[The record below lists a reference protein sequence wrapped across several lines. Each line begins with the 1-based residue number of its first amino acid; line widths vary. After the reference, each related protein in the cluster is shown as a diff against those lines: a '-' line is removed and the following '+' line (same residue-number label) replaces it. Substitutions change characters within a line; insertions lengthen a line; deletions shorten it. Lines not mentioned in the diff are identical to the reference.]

1 MRSWKTGPRSWL
13 AGSIKPVYLR
23 KPRFYCVQAGLFLGL
38 AVLPIMGLHAAAQS
52 SVTDVNCND
61 SMFTSSATCQGAQQQ
76 QQPQQTGAAYSA
88 AQATGIQGIP
98 ALRSADNQQVYVD
111 NAGFNGRTPGTNG
124 MQQSFFPP
132 DPVTDLQKLARQAT
146 GEMLPIFGR
155 DLFQRAPSTFAP
167 ADQIPVTPDYVIGPG
182 DEILLRISGAE
193 SFNSQLTVDT
203 AGNIYVPKVGTIQV
217 AGLHASELQ
226 NRITAEVNH
235 VYRNYKLSVS
245 LGHLRSI
252 QIYVVGEA
260 RRPGAYTISA
270 LSTILNALFV
280 SGGPDV
286 QGSLRHIQIR
296 RNGQVLPDFDLYDLV
311 LRGDKSRDARLE
323 SGDTIFIPPVG
334 PQVALGG
341 SVRHPA
347 LYEIRQGSTLEDV
360 LQLAGGFS
368 ATGTTTQL
376 RLERVE
382 ANTARQAMQ
391 VNLDA
396 AGRAMLLH
404 DGDVLYAGHITD
416 GYEKS
421 VTIRGNLAN
430 PGRFAWHPG
439 MKLSEI
445 IPDRRS
451 LLTTNYWR
459 ERNRLGVPVPLFEP
473 APMQRPMFPAQGTR
487 AGLASSTRT
496 DQNNLPED
504 GYHSNSLD
512 SAGTNGASAVDSAT
526 QRQDPAN
533 QVGLAIGDVLSSEVS
548 NDPDNRNGLNGSPG
562 SETQRGDGTPLG
574 RPDTNQSR
582 DMQQTASSGGPITRI
597 QIPAPEID
605 WAYAVIERLNPDT
618 LKSSLV
624 PFNLGKLVQGGDPT
638 QDLPLQPG
646 DVVTILS
653 QRDILVPQELLT
665 KYVRLEGEFI
675 ASGVYSVGPDETLE
689 QLIQRA
695 GGFTT
700 KAYLYGSSFQ
710 RESAR
715 VFQQQ
720 RLDEYVSQLSTD
732 MERATAE
739 RAASSTT
746 GILDPNALAEQRSLV
761 SQLRQMRATGRVVL
775 EFHPRSTGVASV
787 PPIPLENGDVF
798 RVPSKPNTVSVIGA
812 VYGQNV
818 FLYDPH
824 RHLEDYVDLA
834 GKTNRVADKDHAFI
848 IRADGSIYS
857 RQRAKGV
864 FYNHFDITSINPGDS
879 IVVPEKLI
887 KPSALRQLIDYS
899 SILSSFGLAA
909 AAINVVR

>member
-1 MRSWKTGPRSWL
+1 MGRWMIGARLWRAGTMRQLPWRGSRSPCLRFSSFLVL
-13 AGSIKPVYLR
+13 ATLSI
-23 KPRFYCVQAGLFLGL
+23 A
-38 AVLPIMGLHAAAQS
+38 GLHAVAQGSANINCGDSLFGS
-52 SVTDVNCND
+52 SP
-61 SMFTSSATCQGAQQQ
+61 ACQGAQQQ
-76 QQPQQTGAAYSA
+76 QAQQASA
-88 AQATGIQGIP
+88 ASFAGQAMDTQGSSNP
-98 ALRSADNQQVYVD
+98 RSQDNQQVYVD
-111 NAGFNGRTPGTNG
+111 NAGINGRSPNANAA
-124 MQQSFFPP
+124 QQSFFSP
-132 DPVTDLQKLARQAT
+132 DPVTDLQKLARQST

-167 ADQIPVTPDYVIGPG
+167 ADQIPVTPDYVVGPG

-203 AGNIYVPKVGTIQV
+203 AGNIYVPKVGSIQV
-217 AGLHASELQ
+217 AGLRASALQ
-226 NRITAEVNH
+226 SRITEEVNH

-252 QIYVVGEA
+252 QVYVVGEA

-296 RNGQVLPDFDLYDLV
+296 RNGQVLPEFDLYDLV

-323 SGDTIFIPPVG
+323 SDDTIFIPPVG

-347 LYEIRQGSTLEDV
+347 LYEIKPGSTLEDL

-368 ATGTTTQL
+368 ATATPTQI

-382 ANTARQAMQ
+382 DNTARQVMQ
-391 VNLDA
+391 VNLDV
-396 AGRAMLLH
+396 AGRSMLLH

-421 VTIRGNLAN
+421 VTLRGNLAN

-439 MKLSEI
+439 MKLSDI

-451 LLTTNYWR
+451 LLTTDYWR
-459 ERNRLGVPVPLFEP
+459 ERNRLGVPMPLFEP
-473 APMQRPMFPAQGTR
+473 APLPRPMYLGQPGQGTSE
-487 AGLASSTRT
+487 GLASNTRT
-496 DQNNLPED
+496 GQGNLPVD
-504 GYHSNSLD
+504 GSQANTLD
-512 SAGTNGASAVDSAT
+512 SGGMNRASATDSSPQGLDPASQIGLAVGGVLPSEIANDTDYRNELNTVQGNNARNENGAA
-526 QRQDPAN
+526 
-533 QVGLAIGDVLSSEVS
+533 
-548 NDPDNRNGLNGSPG
+548 LNK
-562 SETQRGDGTPLG
+562 
-574 RPDTNQSR
+574 SR
-582 DMQQTASSGGPITRI
+582 EMRQTASSGGPINRI
-597 QIPAPEID
+597 QIPVPEID
-605 WAYAVIERLNPDT
+605 WAYAVIERLDPNT

-624 PFNLGKLVQGGDPT
+624 PFNLGKLVQGGDPS
-638 QDLPLQPG
+638 QDLLLQPG

-653 QRDILVPQELLT
+653 QKDILVPQELQT
-665 KYVRLEGEFI
+665 KYVRLEGEFVG
-675 ASGVYSVGPDETLE
+675 SGVYSVEPNETLE
-689 QLIQRA
+689 QLVQRA
-695 GGFTT
+695 GGFTS

-715 VFQQQ
+715 IFQQQ
-720 RLDEYVSQLSTD
+720 RLDEYVAQLSTD

-746 GILDPNALAEQRSLV
+746 GILDPNSLAEQRSLV

-775 EFHPRSTGVASV
+775 EFRPQSTGIASV
-787 PPIPLENGDVF
+787 PSIPLENGDVF

-818 FLYDPH
+818 FLYDAR
-824 RHLEDYVDLA
+824 RHLEDYIDLA

-864 FYNHFDITSINPGDS
+864 LSNHFDDASINPGDS

-887 KPSALRQLIDYS
+887 KPSALRQLIDFS
-899 SILSSFGLAA
+899 SVLSSFGLAA